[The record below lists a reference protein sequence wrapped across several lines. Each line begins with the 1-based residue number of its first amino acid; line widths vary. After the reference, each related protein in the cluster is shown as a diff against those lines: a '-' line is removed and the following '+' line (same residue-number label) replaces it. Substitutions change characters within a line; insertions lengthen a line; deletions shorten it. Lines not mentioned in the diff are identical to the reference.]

1 MKEYVINKTLNYI
14 YTHNEYSDLE
24 KDMIK
29 YGISNLYLQITKMI
43 VITTIAVIFKIL
55 IPYLLF
61 ILFYNIIRSTSFGIH
76 AKKSYQCWISSI
88 IIFICIPYLCQIL
101 MIKNIYK
108 IIILSISIIYISIY
122 SPADTEKK
130 PIISSKRRLFYKYF
144 STIIS
149 IIYSFIAIYIND
161 QTISNLILFS
171 LALQCVIISP
181 FTYKIFGQPYDNYK
195 KYLEKEA

>member
-1 MKEYVINKTLNYI
+1 MKEYVINKTLDYI
-14 YTHNEYSDLE
+14 YAHNEYTAIE

-43 VITTIAVIFKIL
+43 VITSIAIIFKIF
-55 IPYLLF
+55 IPYLIF

-88 IIFICIPYLCQIL
+88 IIFIGIPCLSQTLI
-101 MIKNIYK
+101 IKNIYK
-108 IIILSISIIYISIY
+108 VIILSISIIFIALY

-130 PIISSKRRLFYKYF
+130 PIVSPKRRIIYKYF
-144 STIIS
+144 STLIS
-149 IIYSFIAIYIND
+149 IVYSFACIYIKN
-161 QTISNLILFS
+161 QAISNLLLFS
-171 LALQCVIISP
+171 LVLQCVIISP

-195 KYLEKEA
+195 RYKEKEA